1 MKYAS
6 VLNAFVLSGIGAAT
20 SAPVHLTTTPPTTTS
35 STYSPAKTVEFP
47 YVIPDDDDNIRVDRI
62 IQTVFP
68 GINTNH
74 EEILF
79 EKFVE
84 KLPNMFE
91 NKPSAAQ
98 ILQWVSD
105 FLRKLPLVQDS
116 LKGLVLPSEGIEVAR
131 LLLNHYLPDYPM
143 LRRKFLDEF
152 VDEFVDEE
160 ADTGYKVRALQG
172 VYTTVAPTVPPAVN
186 AAFDNLETAI
196 FKLIRAVT
204 SAEQPVT
211 PTLSHAQNRA
221 VVEFVRNAALYLH
234 PFSEDRNLPEQVR
247 LLTAEATN
255 SLKALKANPASG
267 TAVTTV
273 NPPANF
279 DSVLPTVPPTT
290 TQAPKRSGLSG
301 GAIAGITV
309 GSIAGA
315 GLLITVGTLAAR
327 ALM

>member
-1 MKYAS
+1 MKYAT

-20 SAPVHLTTTPPTTTS
+20 SAPVLLTTTPPTTTS
-35 STYSPAKTVEFP
+35 STYRPDRTVEFP
-47 YVIPDDDDNIRVDRI
+47 YVIPDNDNINPPRI
-62 IQTVFP
+62 VQTMFP
-68 GINTNH
+68 GINIKH
-74 EEILF
+74 ESRIFGHLATELKLF
-79 EKFVE
+79 DM
-84 KLPNMFE
+84 LP
-91 NKPSAAQ
+91 NKPS
-98 ILQWVSD
+98 LQMVSD
-105 FLRKLPLVQDS
+105 FIRKLPLVQDS